1 MYSFKND
8 YSETAHPRILQAV
21 IDTNLEQD
29 EGYGLDRHSENA
41 RRSIARQL
49 GEFAGKADIHFLC
62 GGTQANL
69 TAISAFLRPHEAVV
83 AAETS
88 HIFVHET
95 GAVEATGHKILVVPT
110 ADGKLRPKQ
119 VEEVLEFHSDEHM
132 VKPRLVKISNT
143 TEIGA
148 VYKLAELEELSALCR
163 KKGLFLYVDGARMGS
178 ALTSEGNDVTLE
190 DLCRLTDAFYI
201 GGTKNGAM
209 IGEAMILCND
219 ALKPDF
225 RYHIKQKG
233 GLLAKGRLLGVQF
246 EELFQDGLFFDLA
259 RRANASAQTM
269 AAALKKAGFAFLTD
283 SPSNQIFPILP
294 DPLIEKLQK
303 DWAFYVWKRAD
314 AARSA
319 IRLVTSWATT
329 EEAVENFVSALHGV
343 SA

>member
-29 EGYGLDRHSENA
+29 EGYGLDCHSENA
-41 RRSIARQL
+41 RRHIAKRL
-49 GEFAGKADIHFLC
+49 GKFAGKVDIHFLC

-83 AAETS
+83 ATETS
-88 HIFVHET
+88 HIFIHET
-95 GAVEATGHKILVVPT
+95 GAIEASGHKILVVPT
-110 ADGKLRPKQ
+110 KDGKLSPKQ
-119 VEEVLEFHSDEHM
+119 VEEVLELHSDEHM

-143 TEIGA
+143 TEIGP
-148 VYKLAELEELSALCR
+148 VYKLAELEELSILCR

-178 ALTSEGNDVTLE
+178 ALTVEGNDVTLE

-209 IGEAMILCND
+209 LGEAMVLCND
-219 ALKPDF
+219 ALKTDF

-233 GLLAKGRLLGVQF
+233 GLLAKGKILGVQF
-246 EELFQDGLFFDLA
+246 EELFRDDLFFDLA
-259 RRANASAQTM
+259 RRANASAQTI
-269 AAALKKAGFAFLTD
+269 AAALKEAGFVFLTD

-294 DPLIEKLQK
+294 DSLIERLQK
-303 DWAFYVWKRAD
+303 DWLFYVWKRMD
-314 AARSA
+314 ATHSA

-329 EEAVENFVSALHGV
+329 EEAVQSFVSVLRDA
-343 SA
+343 